1 MTDFSFTEAPDC
13 LAVEGEITDP
23 DAAAFRRAL
32 VAAGAAFSR
41 LELLE
46 LDLEDGVAVAE
57 TINALRALL
66 DHHGSLTL
74 LHAPQML
81 AHTLYKVGML
91 QDGRIVLVQP
101 RVESPT
107 VA

>member
-1 MTDFSFTEAPDC
+1 MPDFFFT
-13 LAVEGEITDP
+13 LADNTLHVDGEIHDP
-23 DAAAFRRAL
+23 DAAAFRAAL
-32 VAAGAAFSR
+32 AATHCPR
-41 LELLE
+41 LDLLD
-46 LDLEDGVAVAE
+46 LDLEDGVSVAE
-57 TINALRALL
+57 TVNALRTLL
-66 DHHGSLTL
+66 ARHSTLTL

-91 QDGRIVLVQP
+91 QDGRLVLVRP